1 MLMGL
6 IVVFDQVVWRPLLA
20 WSTRFKLEMVA
31 QGELPSSWFYRALR
45 SSRLVAWWAQ
55 VVRLA
60 VARLDRAL
68 MPSAPIPTTPPPAR
82 RQRAWATYALGALAG
97 GVLLYGVSRAIEMLL
112 RLSVGQWL
120 DIALAVGATFL
131 RVAAALAIALAWT
144 VPLGVVIGTRPRLAA
159 WLQPV
164 VQIAASLPA
173 TALFPVI
180 LLAVLGLPGGMNL
193 AAVVLMLMGTQWYL
207 LFNVT
212 AGASAIPKD
221 LYDTSALLQLNRWQR
236 WRTLILPALLPYL
249 ITGAITASGGAWN
262 ASIIAEY
269 FEVGGRTYTLTGVG
283 ALIAQ
288 ATAAG
293 TYPLLLAATLAMIVT
308 VAALNRMVW
317 RRLYRLAEGRYRLE

>member
-1 MLMGL
+1 
-6 IVVFDQVVWRPLLA
+6 
-20 WSTRFKLEMVA
+20 
-31 QGELPSSWFYRALR
+31 
-45 SSRLVAWWAQ
+45 
-55 VVRLA
+55 
-60 VARLDRAL
+60 
-68 MPSAPIPTTPPPAR
+68 
-82 RQRAWATYALGALAG
+82 
-97 GVLLYGVSRAIEMLL
+97 
-112 RLSVGQWL
+112 
-120 DIALAVGATFL
+120 
-131 RVAAALAIALAWT
+131 
-144 VPLGVVIGTRPRLAA
+144 
-159 WLQPV
+159 
-164 VQIAASLPA
+164 
-173 TALFPVI
+173 
-180 LLAVLGLPGGMNL
+180 MNL

>member
-1 MLMGL
+1 MVFLMAAEMLTVGQRDFRLLGLGAYLQEAANQSDLRAIAWGIGMLMGL

-20 WSTRFKLEMVA
+20 WSARFKLEMVA

-120 DIALAVGATFL
+120 DIALAVGATCL
-131 RVAAALAIALAWT
+131 RVAAALAWT

-159 WLQPV
+159 AGGANRGLPPGHGPLPRHLARGARPARRHEPGRRGVNADGDPV
-164 VQIAASLPA
+164 VS
-173 TALFPVI
+173 
-180 LLAVLGLPGGMNL
+180 AV
-193 AAVVLMLMGTQWYL
+193 
-207 LFNVT
+207 
-212 AGASAIPKD
+212 
-221 LYDTSALLQLNRWQR
+221 
-236 WRTLILPALLPYL
+236 
-249 ITGAITASGGAWN
+249 
-262 ASIIAEY
+262 
-269 FEVGGRTYTLTGVG
+269 
-283 ALIAQ
+283 
-288 ATAAG
+288 
-293 TYPLLLAATLAMIVT
+293 
-308 VAALNRMVW
+308 
-317 RRLYRLAEGRYRLE
+317 